1 MYKHGEKVVNSQNSK
16 PCTVIGSQSE
26 KYRTKE
32 GTIMEEI
39 EYCVQYEDGST
50 DWIPEEKT
58 KKLLID

>member
-1 MYKHGEKVVNSQNSK
+1 
-16 PCTVIGSQSE
+16 
-26 KYRTKE
+26 
-32 GTIMEEI
+32 MEEI